1 MGKDVTWFRIRRVVK
16 RPGAMRSSKV
26 TEPQRAAIGAGKKL
40 AGCDRSELLVHR
52 EDGRIRE
59 KNSYGND
66 PRPPKG

>member
-1 MGKDVTWFRIRRVVK
+1 VV
-16 RPGAMRSSKV
+16 PHSSGGETPWCNALKV